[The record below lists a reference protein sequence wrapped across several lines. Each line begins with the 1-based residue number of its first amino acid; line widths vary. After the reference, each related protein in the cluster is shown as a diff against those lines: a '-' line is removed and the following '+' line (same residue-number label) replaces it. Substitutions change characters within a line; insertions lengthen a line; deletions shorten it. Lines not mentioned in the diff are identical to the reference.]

1 MGRMTSRYDSRDTLK
16 LEDMLATLNSRKPQ
30 KITEAKGDSGEGLY
44 VRGRSSLRDMEQGT
58 YSACVVKVTG
68 KKQQTQI
75 WNLVNGAD
83 GRDYF
88 VDFEEYEGGKILLGD
103 GRECVC
109 FRIKTKIDIAGQFLN
124 KEGFSGRC
132 SQSIKVIKVSLVGRT
147 LKGRKQLGEFMGGRS
162 RTVWSVQGMLESVK
176 VKCISWDTVKGI
188 VGNKLWRLD
197 DVTSKVMLYRNI
209 GTGSVQVLQGV
220 EFEVEPQE
228 DHTFEVEPHGNVD
241 HVAVACDVIPSG
253 RLWMKDVMDAR
264 SDVYAEIW
272 ATKGLLD
279 KAKGNVLGME
289 IVRDQSG
296 NTLRVSQSRFLQLEV
311 NGKWSCIYAVGS
323 QEYQMVC
330 TRLDIASADVAM
342 MLHMMAFSPNE
353 AGYMT
358 LTKAA
363 KEAIWLKGLAIE
375 SGFELKISFKKGG
388 GGSSLTTGDYLEM
401 FQKRVNMSRVYWVW
415 WLLLMMIFLG
425 ANVSDGIKFNHK
437 LGMNDSSMYRF
448 MMDLDGHN
456 FVKDASITQ
465 LLVPRLKK
473 LLIKEKIWYMVMLMM
488 IIKQTHLSETSSS
501 AGVKIHTIPSDKI
514 LNRSSERAFVDM
526 SANCYGCVCPVS
538 VVRGCMRLLWLTESR
553 NTTCILFFDIQL
565 TSFSQGTVSLQSAFR
580 DIKGIRHDQL
590 SENAVSSTA
599 IILWITSWSYDL
611 SIELSSEG
619 RLFLDDLD
627 ERTLLVSNINLL
639 LQWDIKNASFP
650 SLIDWKRACDAASGQ
665 EKSGTASKRA
675 MMKFFL
681 GLQIHQSP
689 KGIFINQANISDAD
703 HAGCLD
709 TRKSTS
715 GGIQFLGDKLVSWMS
730 KKQNCTAMSSAEAE
744 YVALSASCAQ
754 VMWMRTQLQDYGF
767 NYNKIPLYCDSQSA
781 IAISCNP
788 VQHSRTKHIHTRYHF
803 IKEQVENGII
813 ELYFVRTEYQ
823 LADMFTKA
831 LPEDRFKYLVRR
843 IGMRCLTPAEL
854 EVLTNES
861 A

>member
-1 MGRMTSRYDSRDTLK
+1 M
-16 LEDMLATLNSRKPQ
+16 
-30 KITEAKGDSGEGLY
+30 TEAKGDGGEGLY
-44 VRGRSSLRDMEQGT
+44 VRGRSGQRDIKQGGSYHIT
-58 YSACVVKVTG
+58 YR
-68 KKQQTQI
+68 
-75 WNLVNGAD
+75 
-83 GRDYF
+83 RDYF

-162 RTVWSVQGMLESVK
+162 RTVWSVQG
-176 VKCISWDTVKGI
+176 
-188 VGNKLWRLD
+188 
-197 DVTSKVMLYRNI
+197 
-209 GTGSVQVLQGV
+209 TGSVQVLQGV
-220 EFEVEPQE
+220 EFKVEPHK

-241 HVAVACDVIPSG
+241 HVAGSQEWKALDERCYG
-253 RLWMKDVMDAR
+253 R
-264 SDVYAEIW
+264 SAEIW

-279 KAKGNVLGME
+279 KAKGNVLGMK
-289 IVRDQSG
+289 IVRDQSEG
-296 NTLRVSQSRFLQLEV
+296 SLIKGGCDVKK

-330 TRLDIASADVAM
+330 TRLDIASADVGATV
-342 MLHMMAFSPNE
+342 SNE
-353 AGYMT
+353 
-358 LTKAA
+358 
-363 KEAIWLKGLAIE
+363 
-375 SGFELKISFKKGG
+375 
-388 GGSSLTTGDYLEM
+388 
-401 FQKRVNMSRVYWVW
+401 
-415 WLLLMMIFLG
+415 
-425 ANVSDGIKFNHK
+425 IKFNRK
-437 LGMNDSSMYRF
+437 LGMIDDSMYGF
-448 MMDLDGHN
+448 MMYLDGP
-456 FVKDASITQ
+456 D
-465 LLVPRLKK
+465 L
-473 LLIKEKIWYMVMLMM
+473 YMVMLMM

-715 GGIQFLGDKLVSWMS
+715 GGIQFL
-730 KKQNCTAMSSAEAE
+730 EAE

>member
-1 MGRMTSRYDSRDTLK
+1 M
-16 LEDMLATLNSRKPQ
+16 
-30 KITEAKGDSGEGLY
+30 TEAKGDGGEGLY
-44 VRGRSSLRDMEQGT
+44 VRGRSGQRDIKQGGSYHIT
-58 YSACVVKVTG
+58 YR
-68 KKQQTQI
+68 
-75 WNLVNGAD
+75 
-83 GRDYF
+83 RDYF

-162 RTVWSVQGMLESVK
+162 RTVWSVQG
-176 VKCISWDTVKGI
+176 
-188 VGNKLWRLD
+188 
-197 DVTSKVMLYRNI
+197 
-209 GTGSVQVLQGV
+209 TGSVQVLQGV
-220 EFEVEPQE
+220 EFKVEPRE

-241 HVAVACDVIPSG
+241 HVAGSQEVQTQDLIYYHLARDREQHSTHELFSYREDIACDVIPSG

-289 IVRDQSG
+289 IVRDQSEG
-296 NTLRVSQSRFLQLEV
+296 SLIKGGCDVKK

-330 TRLDIASADVAM
+330 TRLDIASADVGATV
-342 MLHMMAFSPNE
+342 SNE
-353 AGYMT
+353 
-358 LTKAA
+358 
-363 KEAIWLKGLAIE
+363 
-375 SGFELKISFKKGG
+375 
-388 GGSSLTTGDYLEM
+388 
-401 FQKRVNMSRVYWVW
+401 
-415 WLLLMMIFLG
+415 
-425 ANVSDGIKFNHK
+425 IKFNRK
-437 LGMNDSSMYRF
+437 LGMIDDSMYGF
-448 MMDLDGHN
+448 MMYLDGP
-456 FVKDASITQ
+456 D
-465 LLVPRLKK
+465 L
-473 LLIKEKIWYMVMLMM
+473 YMVMLMM

-675 MMKFFL
+675 MTLIMPDALIL
-681 GLQIHQSP
+681 GKALLEGYSSLVI
-689 KGIFINQANISDAD
+689 KT
-703 HAGCLD
+703 CKLD
-709 TRKSTS
+709 FQRNRNE
-715 GGIQFLGDKLVSWMS
+715 L
-730 KKQNCTAMSSAEAE
+730 AMSLQRQSTWLICKLCSSNVDEDT
-744 YVALSASCAQ
+744 ASRL
-754 VMWMRTQLQDYGF
+754 WLQLQQ
-767 NYNKIPLYCDSQSA
+767 NT
-781 IAISCNP
+781 
-788 VQHSRTKHIHTRYHF
+788 V
-803 IKEQVENGII
+803 VENGII

>member
-1 MGRMTSRYDSRDTLK
+1 M
-16 LEDMLATLNSRKPQ
+16 
-30 KITEAKGDSGEGLY
+30 TEAKGDGGEGLY
-44 VRGRSSLRDMEQGT
+44 VRGRSGQRDIKQGGSYHIT
-58 YSACVVKVTG
+58 YR
-68 KKQQTQI
+68 
-75 WNLVNGAD
+75 
-83 GRDYF
+83 RDYF

-162 RTVWSVQGMLESVK
+162 RTVWSVQG
-176 VKCISWDTVKGI
+176 
-188 VGNKLWRLD
+188 
-197 DVTSKVMLYRNI
+197 
-209 GTGSVQVLQGV
+209 TGSVQVLQGV
-220 EFEVEPQE
+220 EFKVEPRE

-241 HVAVACDVIPSG
+241 HVAGSQEVQTQDLIYYHLARDREQHSTHELFSYREDIACDVIPSG

-289 IVRDQSG
+289 IVRDQSEG
-296 NTLRVSQSRFLQLEV
+296 SLIKGGCDVKK

-330 TRLDIASADVAM
+330 TRLDIASADVG
-342 MLHMMAFSPNE
+342 MLDSCDCWDYKTNVQVFVDFDYVMGRSINVMLGVDQSQGATVSNE
-353 AGYMT
+353 
-358 LTKAA
+358 
-363 KEAIWLKGLAIE
+363 
-375 SGFELKISFKKGG
+375 
-388 GGSSLTTGDYLEM
+388 
-401 FQKRVNMSRVYWVW
+401 
-415 WLLLMMIFLG
+415 
-425 ANVSDGIKFNHK
+425 IKFNRK
-437 LGMNDSSMYRF
+437 LGMIDDSMYGF
-448 MMDLDGHN
+448 MMYLDGP
-456 FVKDASITQ
+456 D
-465 LLVPRLKK
+465 L
-473 LLIKEKIWYMVMLMM
+473 YMVMLMM

-675 MMKFFL
+675 MTLIMPDALIL
-681 GLQIHQSP
+681 GKALLEGYSSLVI
-689 KGIFINQANISDAD
+689 KT
-703 HAGCLD
+703 CKLD
-709 TRKSTS
+709 FQRNRNE
-715 GGIQFLGDKLVSWMS
+715 L
-730 KKQNCTAMSSAEAE
+730 AMSSAEAE

>member
-1 MGRMTSRYDSRDTLK
+1 MGRMTSLYDR
-16 LEDMLATLNSRKPQ
+16 
-30 KITEAKGDSGEGLY
+30 
-44 VRGRSSLRDMEQGT
+44 
-58 YSACVVKVTG
+58 
-68 KKQQTQI
+68 
-75 WNLVNGAD
+75 
-83 GRDYF
+83 RDYF

-162 RTVWSVQGMLESVK
+162 RTVWSVQG
-176 VKCISWDTVKGI
+176 
-188 VGNKLWRLD
+188 
-197 DVTSKVMLYRNI
+197 
-209 GTGSVQVLQGV
+209 TGSVQVLQGV
-220 EFEVEPQE
+220 EFKVEPRE

-241 HVAVACDVIPSG
+241 HVAGSQEVQTQDLIYYHLARDREQHSTHELFSYREDIACDVIPSG

-289 IVRDQSG
+289 IVRDQSEG
-296 NTLRVSQSRFLQLEV
+296 SLIKGGCDVKK

-330 TRLDIASADVAM
+330 TRLDIASADVG
-342 MLHMMAFSPNE
+342 MLDSCDCWDYKTNVQVFVDFDYVMGRSINVMLGVDQSQGATVSNE
-353 AGYMT
+353 
-358 LTKAA
+358 
-363 KEAIWLKGLAIE
+363 
-375 SGFELKISFKKGG
+375 
-388 GGSSLTTGDYLEM
+388 
-401 FQKRVNMSRVYWVW
+401 
-415 WLLLMMIFLG
+415 
-425 ANVSDGIKFNHK
+425 IKFNRK
-437 LGMNDSSMYRF
+437 LGMIDDSMYGF
-448 MMDLDGHN
+448 MMYLDGP
-456 FVKDASITQ
+456 D
-465 LLVPRLKK
+465 L
-473 LLIKEKIWYMVMLMM
+473 YMVMLMM

-675 MMKFFL
+675 MAKYALEILKKHNTGTICTPF
-681 GLQIHQSP
+681 GLCFQLNS
-689 KGIFINQANISDAD
+689 ISDAD

-715 GGIQFLGDKLVSWMS
+715 GGIQFL
-730 KKQNCTAMSSAEAE
+730 EAE